1 MAVIFILVVCVLVL
15 VIDLVRLRL
24 PSSARDGL
32 RRGERSRARAGGR
45 NAKRET
51 QKGGDLR
58 SVYMINPNGDEF
70 MEDDPL
76 AASMRSSDE
85 QISGET
91 PGRLRQAAGK
101 VSVAA
106 GEAWE
111 QTKEKAGT
119 ARERTEFFLRE
130 NPVPTVIG
138 ALALGVAIGLAI
150 RYASS
155 SAEKEVEAK
164 SPLGNVDLSIL
175 SLPFLWPLF
184 KSMRRKYE
192 DSADVVKGG
201 VDRLKKV
208 DVHRYVKPLRKKW
221 KSWAN

>member
-1 MAVIFILVVCVLVL
+1 MT
-15 VIDLVRLRL
+15 
-24 PSSARDGL
+24 
-32 RRGERSRARAGGR
+32 
-45 NAKRET
+45 N
-51 QKGGDLR
+51 Q
-58 SVYMINPNGDEF
+58 NGDEF
-70 MEDDPL
+70 TEDDPL
-76 AASMRSSDE
+76 AASMRSAE
-85 QISGET
+85 EGAA
-91 PGRLRQAAGK
+91 GRLRN
-101 VSVAA
+101 AA

-111 QTKEKAGT
+111 QTKQTAGT

-155 SAEKEVEAK
+155 SAEKEEESK
-164 SPLGNVDLSIL
+164 SPLGNVDLGVL

-184 KSMRRKYE
+184 KAMRRRCE

-208 DVHRYVKPLRKKW
+208 NVDRYVKPLRKKW

>member
-1 MAVIFILVVCVLVL
+1 
-15 VIDLVRLRL
+15 
-24 PSSARDGL
+24 
-32 RRGERSRARAGGR
+32 
-45 NAKRET
+45 
-51 QKGGDLR
+51 
-58 SVYMINPNGDEF
+58 MINPNGDEF
-70 MEDDPL
+70 TEDDPL
-76 AASMRSSDE
+76 AASRRSGDE
-85 QISGET
+85 RVSEDI
-91 PGRLRQAAGK
+91 PARLRQAAGK

-150 RYASS
+150 RFSSS

-175 SLPFLWPLF
+175 TLPFLWPLF
-184 KSMRRKYE
+184 KSMREKYE

-201 VDRLKKV
+201 VNKLKKV
-208 DVHRYVKPLRKKW
+208 DVHSYVKPLRKKW

>member
-1 MAVIFILVVCVLVL
+1 
-15 VIDLVRLRL
+15 
-24 PSSARDGL
+24 
-32 RRGERSRARAGGR
+32 
-45 NAKRET
+45 
-51 QKGGDLR
+51 
-58 SVYMINPNGDEF
+58 MINPNGDEF
-70 MEDDPL
+70 TEDDPL
-76 AASMRSSDE
+76 AASMRSGDDD
-85 QISGET
+85 ISGGT
-91 PGRLRQAAGK
+91 AGRLRQAAGK

-164 SPLGNVDLSIL
+164 SPLGNVDLSVL
-175 SLPFLWPLF
+175 TLPFLWPLF

-192 DSADVVKGG
+192 DSADVVMDG

-208 DVHRYVKPLRKKW
+208 DVHRYVKPMRKKW
-221 KSWAN
+221 KSWTN

>member
-1 MAVIFILVVCVLVL
+1 
-15 VIDLVRLRL
+15 
-24 PSSARDGL
+24 
-32 RRGERSRARAGGR
+32 
-45 NAKRET
+45 
-51 QKGGDLR
+51 
-58 SVYMINPNGDEF
+58 MINPNGDEF

-76 AASMRSSDE
+76 AASMRSGDE
-85 QISGET
+85 SISGET
-91 PGRLRQAAGK
+91 SRRLREAAGK
-101 VSVAA
+101 VSMAA

-155 SAEKEVEAK
+155 TAEKEVESK
-164 SPLGNVDLSIL
+164 SPLGNVDLSL
-175 SLPFLWPLF
+175 LTLPFLWPLF
-184 KSMRRKYE
+184 KTMRRKYE
-192 DSADVVKGG
+192 DSADVVREG
-201 VDRLKKV
+201 VDRLKSV
-208 DVHRYVKPLRKKW
+208 DVDRYVKPLRKKW

>member
-1 MAVIFILVVCVLVL
+1 
-15 VIDLVRLRL
+15 
-24 PSSARDGL
+24 
-32 RRGERSRARAGGR
+32 
-45 NAKRET
+45 
-51 QKGGDLR
+51 
-58 SVYMINPNGDEF
+58 MINPNGDEF
-70 MEDDPL
+70 TEDDPL
-76 AASMRSSDE
+76 AASMRSGDE
-85 QISGET
+85 QISGGT
-91 PGRLRQAAGK
+91 TARLRQAAGK

-130 NPVPTVIG
+130 NPIPTVVG

-155 SAEKEVEAK
+155 SAEKEVETK
-164 SPLGNVDLSIL
+164 SPLGNVDLSLL

-184 KSMRRKYE
+184 KSMRQRYE

-208 DVHRYVKPLRKKW
+208 DVDRYVKPLRKKW